1 MPLKE
6 RISSD
11 LKDAMKNADSF
22 RVGVLRLLSSA
33 FQNESI
39 AKRTKQGEGELT
51 EEELIA
57 VLKREAKKR
66 KESIDI
72 YSKAGRTDLAEN
84 EERELKIIKGYLPP
98 ELSAEE
104 IEAVV
109 KKLADSGM
117 SDFSSVMKSAMA
129 EFKGAADGKMVSEAV
144 KRILG

>member
-1 MPLKE
+1 
-6 RISSD
+6 
-11 LKDAMKNADSF
+11 MKNADSF